1 MVDFRTVLKGIASTT
16 AVTAATLTGGPAAG
30 ASMAAYLASPPGQ
43 RLLDAAIDQS
53 ARQNNVRLEDLA
65 NGGLITSPT
74 LGLTGEAGPE
84 LVIPLVMPKRKRSR
98 SARAADKKLSA
109 AFKEANRRYRKKDG
123 SLRAGRT
130 QSDIAKLAHKLRKKG
145 TKKGQVRKTA
155 RRAFEK

>member
-1 MVDFRTVLKGIASTT
+1 MA
-16 AVTAATLTGGPAAG
+16 LTEKQNERLG
-30 ASMAAYLASPPGQ
+30 
-43 RLLDAAIDQS
+43 RLLLAGVPLPIALPIAMDDNPVESATIAVEGVTQLFSEGRDTISNTIQKAA
-53 ARQNNVRLEDLA
+53 
-65 NGGLITSPT
+65 
-74 LGLTGEAGPE
+74 
-84 LVIPLVMPKRKRSR
+84 KRKRSK

-130 QSDIAKLAHKLRKKG
+130 QSDIARLAHKLRKKNG